1 VEEFILVLAGGFGK
15 KRHLWGR
22 MKFIQNLQEKWK
34 VGGSQ
39 FWLIMLTFALGGSLS
54 GRLCSFL
61 LNLVFLEKNWAF
73 WLVYPLFLTILWP
86 FSVLF
91 VSFFTGQFRFFRGYL
106 ARVGAKV
113 FGIGGS
119 AFTSGSY
126 DSTLGSTTSEPS
138 GKSVAAPESSGSTL
152 DSTTTEPS
160 GKSVAAPSTASA
172 APIHIAIFASG
183 AGSNARKII
192 EYFEGAGSGL
202 AAAGSNLSST
212 AATYDSNLTSTASKS
227 TSSQVKVSLIVCNVP
242 DAGVLAIAKEKGIP
256 TLLINK
262 NEFAATGYVE
272 SLHNADIQFIVLAGF
287 LWKVPEV
294 LVRAY
299 QPGMKID
306 GALVNGKENV
316 SKGII
321 NIHPALL
328 PKYGGKGMYGSRVH
342 EAVIAAG
349 EKESGITIHWVN
361 EHYDEGGII
370 FQANCEVV
378 SGDTP
383 ETLADKIHEL
393 EHAHFA
399 PTIAKLLG

>member
-119 AFTSGSY
+119 VT
-126 DSTLGSTTSEPS
+126 
-138 GKSVAAPESSGSTL
+138 
-152 DSTTTEPS
+152 
-160 GKSVAAPSTASA
+160 APSTASA

-202 AAAGSNLSST
+202 AAAGDSS
-212 AATYDSNLTSTASKS
+212 LTSAGSKS
-227 TSSQVKVSLIVCNVP
+227 TSTQVKVSLIVCNVP
-242 DAGVLAIAKEKGIP
+242 DAGVLAIAKEKRIP

-262 NEFAATGYVE
+262 TEFAATGYVE
-272 SLHNADIQFIVLAGF
+272 SLHNADIEFIVLAGF

-370 FQANCEVV
+370 FQVTCEVAL
-378 SGDTP
+378 SDTP
-383 ETLADKIHEL
+383 ETLADKIHLL

-399 PTIAKLLG
+399 PTIAKMLG

>member
-1 VEEFILVLAGGFGK
+1 
-15 KRHLWGR
+15 
-22 MKFIQNLQEKWK
+22 
-34 VGGSQ
+34 
-39 FWLIMLTFALGGSLS
+39 MLTFALGGSLS

-119 AFTSGSY
+119 ASTSGSY
-126 DSTLGSTTSEPS
+126 GSTLDSTTSEPS

-172 APIHIAIFASG
+172 APVHIAIFASG

-192 EYFEGAGSGL
+192 EYFEGAG
-202 AAAGSNLSST
+202 
-212 AATYDSNLTSTASKS
+212 SKS

-370 FQANCEVV
+370 FQVTCEVAL
-378 SGDTP
+378 SDTP
-383 ETLADKIHEL
+383 ETLADKIHLL

-399 PTIAKLLG
+399 PTIAKMLG

>member
-1 VEEFILVLAGGFGK
+1 MKEFVLVLAGGFGK
-15 KRHLWGR
+15 KRHLWGY

-91 VSFFTGQFRFFRGYL
+91 VSFFTGQFRFFKGYL

-113 FGIGGS
+113 FGIGGADS
-119 AFTSGSY
+119 TSG
-126 DSTLGSTTSEPS
+126 
-138 GKSVAAPESSGSTL
+138 SSGSTL
-152 DSTTTEPS
+152 DATS
-160 GKSVAAPSTASA
+160 GQSSFKTVAAPSTASA

-192 EYFEGAGSGL
+192 EYFEGPG
-202 AAAGSNLSST
+202 
-212 AATYDSNLTSTASKS
+212 SKS

-370 FQANCEVV
+370 FQTTCDVV

-383 ETLADKIHEL
+383 ETLANKIHVL

>member
-1 VEEFILVLAGGFGK
+1 
-15 KRHLWGR
+15 
-22 MKFIQNLQEKWK
+22 MKFIQSLQEKWK
-34 VGGSQ
+34 VRGSQ

-86 FSVLF
+86 FSVIF

-106 ARVGAKV
+106 SRVGAKV
-113 FGIGGS
+113 FGFGGS
-119 AFTSGSY
+119 ASTSGSY
-126 DSTLGSTTSEPS
+126 DSTL
-138 GKSVAAPESSGSTL
+138 
-152 DSTTTEPS
+152 DSKTTEPS
-160 GKSVAAPSTASA
+160 EKSVAAPSTASA

-183 AGSNARKII
+183 TGSNARKII
-192 EYFEGAGSGL
+192 EYFEGAISGL
-202 AAAGSNLSST
+202 AAAGDSS
-212 AATYDSNLTSTASKS
+212 LTSEASKS

-262 NEFAATGYVE
+262 GEFAATGYVE

-342 EAVIAAG
+342 EAVIATG

-370 FQANCEVV
+370 FQATCEVV

-383 ETLADKIHEL
+383 ETLADKIHVL

>member
-1 VEEFILVLAGGFGK
+1 
-15 KRHLWGR
+15 
-22 MKFIQNLQEKWK
+22 
-34 VGGSQ
+34 
-39 FWLIMLTFALGGSLS
+39 MLTFALGGSLS

-172 APIHIAIFASG
+172 APVHIAIFASG

-192 EYFEGAGSGL
+192 EYFEGAG
-202 AAAGSNLSST
+202 
-212 AATYDSNLTSTASKS
+212 SKS

-342 EAVIAAG
+342 EAVISAG

-370 FQANCEVV
+370 FQVTCEVAL
-378 SGDTP
+378 SDTP
-383 ETLADKIHEL
+383 ETLADKIHLL

-399 PTIAKLLG
+399 PTIAKMLG

>member
-1 VEEFILVLAGGFGK
+1 MTDECHKNVMLVWCGGIYLGFGGRFWK
-15 KRHLWGR
+15 KKAPLGR

-86 FSVLF
+86 FSVIF
-91 VSFFTGQFRFFRGYL
+91 VSFFTGQFRFFKGYL

-119 AFTSGSY
+119 
-126 DSTLGSTTSEPS
+126 
-138 GKSVAAPESSGSTL
+138 V
-152 DSTTTEPS
+152 
-160 GKSVAAPSTASA
+160 VAPSTASAAPASSSFSSAAASFSTAPASVSTA

-192 EYFEGAGSGL
+192 EYFEGAGL
-202 AAAGSNLSST
+202 
-212 AATYDSNLTSTASKS
+212 KS

-378 SGDTP
+378 SSDTP
-383 ETLADKIHEL
+383 ETLANKIHAL

>member
-1 VEEFILVLAGGFGK
+1 MEEIVGDLRGGVGK
-15 KRHLWGR
+15 KRQLWGR
-22 MKFIQNLQEKWK
+22 MKFIQDLQKKWK
-34 VGGSQ
+34 VGGGQ

-54 GRLCSFL
+54 GRLCSYL

-73 WLVYPLFLTILWP
+73 WLIYPLFLTILWP
-86 FSVLF
+86 FSVIF
-91 VSFFTGQFRFFRGYL
+91 VSFFTGQFRFFKGYL
-106 ARVGAKV
+106 SRVGAKL
-113 FGIGGS
+113 FGLGGKV
-119 AFTSGSY
+119 T
-126 DSTLGSTTSEPS
+126 
-138 GKSVAAPESSGSTL
+138 
-152 DSTTTEPS
+152 
-160 GKSVAAPSTASA
+160 APSTASAAHVSSSVLSPTSSISSA

-192 EYFEGAGSGL
+192 EYFEGSKSGMSD
-202 AAAGSNLSST
+202 AGSN
-212 AATYDSNLTSTASKS
+212 ATL
-227 TSSQVKVSLIVCNVP
+227 SQVKVSLIVCNVP

-262 NEFAATGYVE
+262 KQFEATGYVE

-294 LVRAY
+294 LVHAY
-299 QPGMKID
+299 QPGMKVD
-306 GALVNGKENV
+306 GTLVNGKENV

-328 PKYGGKGMYGSRVH
+328 PKYGGKGMYGARVH

-370 FQANCEVV
+370 FQATCEVT
-378 SGDTP
+378 STDTP
-383 ETLADKIHEL
+383 ETLANKIHAL
-393 EHAHFA
+393 EHVHFA